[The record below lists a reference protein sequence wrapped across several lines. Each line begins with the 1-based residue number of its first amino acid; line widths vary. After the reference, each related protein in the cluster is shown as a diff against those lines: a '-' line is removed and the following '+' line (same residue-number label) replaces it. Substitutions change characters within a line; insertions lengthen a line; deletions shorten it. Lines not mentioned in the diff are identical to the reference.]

1 MRDNARFV
9 LISAVLFLIG
19 GWLRVASGGLSLPSF
34 NLGTG
39 LTLPFVSS
47 RQVPAE
53 VGATVLDFY
62 AAVDKGRY
70 ADAYAVALEN
80 HWSPGADGAPQV
92 IGLATEEE
100 FVDSLAKELGA
111 NGMGLNIIAI
121 QALEEVRL
129 SAEEKVPELYPELL
143 TLESLPAGQ
152 RVKHVYRVH
161 LAGTLL
167 GRCSRWDWSKH
178 ILVAEVQ
185 GYGWRVLLPGVQVP
199 YQPHYE
205 EWFLDRAL

>member
-1 MRDNARFV
+1 MRGNTRFV
-9 LISAVLFLIG
+9 LISAVLFLVG

-34 NLGTG
+34 NFGTG
-39 LTLPFVSS
+39 LTPPFVSS
-47 RQVPAE
+47 RPAPVE

-70 ADAYAVALEN
+70 ADAYAMALEN
-80 HWSPGADGAPQV
+80 RWSPGADGAPEV
-92 IGLATEEE
+92 AGLATEAE
-100 FVDSLAKELGA
+100 FVDSLARELGA

-129 SAEEKVPELYPELL
+129 SAEEKAPEFYPELL

-161 LAGTLL
+161 VAGTLL

-185 GYGWRVLLPGVQVP
+185 GGGWRVLLPGVQAP

-205 EWFLDRAL
+205 EWFLDRSL

>member
-1 MRDNARFV
+1 MRDNTRFV
-9 LISAVLFLIG
+9 LISVVLFLVG

-34 NLGTG
+34 NFGAG
-39 LTLPFVSS
+39 LSLPFASS
-47 RQVPAE
+47 QAVPAE

-80 HWSPGADGAPQV
+80 HWSPGADGAPEA

-129 SAEEKVPELYPELL
+129 SAEERIPELYPELL

-152 RVKHVYRVH
+152 RIKHVYRVH
-161 LAGTLL
+161 VAGTLL

-178 ILVAEVQ
+178 LLVAELQ
-185 GYGWRVLLPGVQVP
+185 GDGWRVLLPGVQAP

-205 EWFLDRAL
+205 EWFLDRSL